1 MSKKHN
7 KTNKYDQRFDTRTI
21 CIPLDVDDKEEEDGG
36 GGERRRIREKRRIEF
51 NSLSVT
57 SKFFPY

>member
-21 CIPLDVDDKEEEDGG
+21 CTPLDVDDKEEEDGG
-36 GGERRRIREKRRIEF
+36 G
-51 NSLSVT
+51 
-57 SKFFPY
+57 